1 MIIRRVRDTTEI
13 MFVITLFFLYTIC
26 TMLLS
31 MMVADTYRK
40 GADRSERNYNM
51 RTSVLYL
58 TEKVRQTDAAEGISV
73 RQTSQ
78 GDALVLGMSA
88 EGERYETWIYV
99 EDGYLCEVLLS
110 KGADIAPGIG
120 QKIMPLSSLNLQLG
134 QEGLLQI
141 CVTDQTGETYTGKV
155 LREAEENTVYQS
167 SKSRYFLVELLVN
180 CLLFAVSAAVCVAIL
195 VHANMAGKKSAT
207 LSMAVSEAQ
216 NVAESVK
223 ASGGDLR
230 VLGSLLD
237 TEEEGGVYIL
247 LYDANWQRL
256 FDDSMRL

>member
-1 MIIRRVRDTTEI
+1 MNIRRVRDTTEI

-155 LREAEENTVYQS
+155 LLERAGRRNTV
-167 SKSRYFLVELLVN
+167 
-180 CLLFAVSAAVCVAIL
+180 
-195 VHANMAGKKSAT
+195 
-207 LSMAVSEAQ
+207 
-216 NVAESVK
+216 
-223 ASGGDLR
+223 
-230 VLGSLLD
+230 
-237 TEEEGGVYIL
+237 
-247 LYDANWQRL
+247 
-256 FDDSMRL
+256 